1 MPTPKKSRRE
11 TEELLML
18 RALNPRI
25 NLSDKDGRKYYALEK
40 GYQGEVMFDAITQE
54 LKNNCIV
61 LNGLLF
67 KLKEKH
73 FQIDTVIIFQKT
85 IYLIDVKNFE
95 GDYIYKSD
103 PDRFCKNDTEI
114 DDPILQLLKAESKL
128 RQLLE
133 EYRFNLPVESY
144 VVHISPTF
152 NLYNAPQ
159 NNHVILPTQLNR
171 FIRKLENIPSNLNG
185 GHERLADLLIS
196 LDQGDYPNP
205 PKPTYSY
212 DGLKKGPYCS
222 KCISFS
228 VSVGERKMVCNT
240 CGCEERMESVVLR
253 CMRELVLLFPEIR
266 ITTSAVYE
274 WCGCA
279 VPRKTIGR
287 VLKQNY
293 KVMSSGK
300 WTYYV

>member
-1 MPTPKKSRRE
+1 MPTPKKSRQE
-11 TEELLML
+11 TEELLIL
-18 RALNPRI
+18 RALNLRMK
-25 NLSDKDGRKYYALEK
+25 LSDKDRRKYYALEK
-40 GYQGEVMFDAITQE
+40 GYQGEVMFDVLTE
-54 LKNNCIV
+54 GLKNNCIV

-73 FQIDTVIIFQKT
+73 FQIDTIIIFQKT

-95 GDYIYKSD
+95 GDFIYKSD

-114 DDPILQLLKAESKL
+114 DDPILQLFRSESKL
-128 RQLLE
+128 RQLLD
-133 EYRFNLPVESY
+133 EYRFNLMVESY
-144 VVHISPTF
+144 VVHINPTF
-152 NLYNAPQ
+152 TLYNAPQ
-159 NNHVILPTQLNR
+159 NNHVTLPTQINR

-196 LDQGDYPNP
+196 LDQGDYPNA
-205 PKPTYSY
+205 PKPAYSY
-212 DGLKKGPYCS
+212 EELKKGPYCS
-222 KCISFS
+222 KCHSFS

-240 CGCEERMESVVLR
+240 CGCEERLESVVR
-253 CMRELVLLFPEIR
+253 RFVRELILLFPER
-266 ITTSAVYE
+266 QITTSEVYE

>member
-25 NLSDKDGRKYYALEK
+25 NLSDKDGRKYYTLEK

-152 NLYNAPQ
+152 TLYNAPQ
-159 NNHVILPTQLNR
+159 NNHVILPTQINR

-222 KCISFS
+222 KCNSFS

-253 CMRELVLLFPEIR
+253 CVWELVLLFPERR
-266 ITTSAVYE
+266 ITVNLVYE
-274 WCGCA
+274 WCGDR
-279 VPRKTIGR
+279 VSKKLIHR
-287 VLKQNY
+287 VLVENY
-293 KVMSSGK
+293 KACGK
-300 WTYYV
+300 KKYTYYV